1 MIPLPTIFALWYAK
15 VHVGSLNGCNITFNV
30 ETFVNEHLGITV
42 TLDISNIYPNNRHIR
57 FRGNFYYS
65 WFRSKRNIVEDMILL
80 ENHFNVI
87 RSKPFLRI
95 LMKVEWDTNNL

>member
-1 MIPLPTIFALWYAK
+1 VTPLPTIFAPQYAK
-15 VHVGSLNGCNITFNV
+15 VHVGSPNDCNITSDV
-30 ETFVNEHLGITV
+30 ETSVNGHLGITA
-42 TLDISNIYPNNRHIR
+42 TLDVPNIYPNNRHVR
-57 FRGNFYYS
+57 FRGNLYYS

-95 LMKVEWDTNNL
+95 LMRVEWNTNDL